1 MYVVEV
7 VTQISCKDSI
17 YFMRTC
23 SKLLSRKTVLHAG
36 YWEMKTY
43 RYKIQSYL
51 FIMLCHEIV
60 SFWVNLIIYT
70 LYRVIFALYFFAL
83 LHMNSPTIIFKEGY
97 TYNLMH
103 WNSPSFQFTCGQWGQ
118 TGPKIKRW
126 WVFSCIQHCVN
137 SCFTTVSK

>member
-70 LYRVIFALYFFAL
+70 LYRVIFALYFFL
-83 LHMNSPTIIFKEGY
+83 PFYTCKQFLNSPTIVFKEGY

-103 WNSPSFQFTCGQWGQ
+103 WNSPSFQFTCRQRERKE
-118 TGPKIKRW
+118 PKIKRW
-126 WVFSCIQHCVN
+126 
-137 SCFTTVSK
+137 